1 MKSDQQ
7 FHSDNDDDAWMK
19 NPNPMDPFGDDIFFD
34 DDPFNDLSVLP
45 KDILQNQRKRFP
57 ADEIAQEMTLNQSL
71 DSMSSQSFYG
81 RRTLSSPMI
90 ALTPPP
96 QQAFSPQITFQLPG
110 VQTSINLTQSKIS
123 KLLAP
128 VDTQARAQEDA
139 EFMAATHETSL
150 IISPHAL
157 GFIPYTLWHDR
168 NYTFG
173 ELVSDFF
180 QRKNHASCRF
190 SYKLYNSLK
199 LSEISER
206 FAVLCGV
213 KWLNNIIVRVD
224 KRAFAR
230 LLGIK
235 SIDGSLFHQQGNFTS
250 HGFIEVSAEDVPR
263 ICPDVDLTGVD
274 YDSVRLLYHN
284 EGTFVR
290 TSQESDLTTCKW
302 ASARK

>member
-1 MKSDQQ
+1 MNQGQ
-7 FHSDNDDDAWMK
+7 PFHSDDDEDAWMK
-19 NPNPMDPFGDDIFFD
+19 NTNPLDPFGDDIFFD
-34 DDPFNDLSVLP
+34 DDPFNDLSLLP
-45 KDILQNQRKRFP
+45 KSIQPNQSQHFP
-57 ADEIAQEMTLNQSL
+57 VDEIAHKMAQNQSIG
-71 DSMSSQSFYG
+71 SMSTPNLFG

-90 ALTPPP
+90 TLTPPP
-96 QQAFSPQITFQLPG
+96 QQPYSPQISFQLPG

-123 KLLAP
+123 RFLAP

-139 EFMAATHETSL
+139 EFMAATHDTSL
-150 IISPHAL
+150 IVSPHAL
-157 GFIPYTLWHDR
+157 GFIPFTLWHDR

-190 SYKLYNSLK
+190 SYKLFNSLR
-199 LSEISER
+199 LSEITER

-274 YDSVRLLYHN
+274 YDAVRLLYHSD
-284 EGTFVR
+284 GTFVR
-290 TSQESDLTTCKW
+290 TAQEADLITCKW
-302 ASARK
+302 ASGRK